1 MLASGWVL
9 ETWPSSGF
17 KLTSQNGI
25 QLCHHLPSIVQAE
38 AHWGFKLQDVPP
50 RAISAQQ
57 NVVLLQPV
65 RTGHPFTWP
74 SRPSSAWP
82 WPHVQCSSHTAFRAF
97 HGPVPARTLL
107 VTPTKVLCIWPTA
120 APAWGALHLVLSL
133 LPPRTGALPHLTP
146 GATVQAKNEW
156 PQGNSRL
163 PQESL
168 HSLVFCVVDVM
179 YIVFLYRECPTLQ
192 LV

>member
-9 ETWPSSGF
+9 ETWSSSGF

-25 QLCHHLPSIVQAE
+25 QFCHHLPCIVQAE

-65 RTGHPFTWP
+65 RTGHPFMWP

-82 WPHVQCSSHTAFRAF
+82 WPHVQCSSHSAFRAF

-120 APAWGALHLVLSL
+120 APAWGALYLVLSL
-133 LPPRTGALPHLTP
+133 LPPQNRRLASPNHL
-146 GATVQAKNEW
+146 E
-156 PQGNSRL
+156 PQSKPRMNV
-163 PQESL
+163 
-168 HSLVFCVVDVM
+168 H
-179 YIVFLYRECPTLQ
+179 RETADCNKSPCILWFSVWLT
-192 LV
+192 

>member
-1 MLASGWVL
+1 MYLNEMSFFWSTLRQSRASLELEPQRLATSHLLFHV
-9 ETWPSSGF
+9 
-17 KLTSQNGI
+17 SQNGI
-25 QLCHHLPSIVQAE
+25 QLCHHLPCIVQAE

-65 RTGHPFTWP
+65 RTGHPFMWP

-120 APAWGALHLVLSL
+120 APAWGALYLVLSL
-133 LPPRTGALPHLTP
+133 LPHRTGALPHLTTWSHSP
-146 GATVQAKNEW
+146 
-156 PQGNSRL
+156 S
-163 PQESL
+163 QE
-168 HSLVFCVVDVM
+168 
-179 YIVFLYRECPTLQ
+179 
-192 LV
+192 